1 MLGSIQ
7 GTQPRSNSFARH
19 LEVAMIAFKH
29 GNRWIK
35 GWFLWPDKTYPRN
48 AGAVKWFE
56 NGEWH
61 QTIVPY
67 SFIK

>member
-7 GTQPRSNSFARH
+7 GTFTAGDSLAHN
-19 LEVAMIAFKH
+19 LEVAMITFKH

-35 GWFLWPDKTYPRN
+35 GWFLWPDKIYPRN

-61 QTIVPY
+61 QTIAPY
-67 SFIK
+67 VFIK